1 MKYRLEIDIDL
12 PRDKVIELFDNVDNL
27 KHWQPELVSFSH
39 LSGTPG
45 QVGAKSRLLYNMGGR
60 EMEMIETILERN
72 LPDTFFGTY
81 EIEGIWNQIDNR
93 FIVLNDRK
101 TRWQLDSE
109 FRGGGIMKIMIWL
122 MPGMFK
128 KQSFKYMQQFK
139 AFAEAA

>member
-60 EMEMIETILERN
+60 EMEMIETILVRN
-72 LPDTFFGTY
+72 LPDTFSGTY
-81 EIEGIWNQIDNR
+81 EIKGIWNQIDNR
-93 FIVLNDRK
+93 FVAVSDSK
-101 TRWQLDSE
+101 THWQFDSE
-109 FRGGGIMKIMIWL
+109 FRGGGMMKIMIWL